1 MARDKDGQPLEVEW
15 LDAESPPNRAGRRPP
30 HRAWYVLLG
39 ATGVAVVLVL
49 ALTSHPTER
58 AVPPTTPTATSNTSS
73 IVLPESSVPPTPP
86 VSLIDLG
93 RPLLNVPPTW
103 ELVARD
109 GDAVY
114 QIQLAT
120 GRIARTSAP
129 ISSTGVVSLVVGPD
143 EVIVRPWAC
152 VHGYLIRDG
161 QPASDL
167 RGMLAHCGPA
177 LPGPRP
183 GQVWVQTGDQDHPRM
198 VLVGLDGRPT
208 GVSVPGQGY
217 LGVSDG
223 AGYVLVDLV
232 GGTYDARPDG
242 LHRITSGR
250 VLASGPTGW
259 LAEECDDRHHCTMDV
274 IDRRSGAHRTI
285 GPARD
290 DQYSGGII
298 SPDGTLA
305 ALATQTDQDQDAIL
319 HLIDLGSGA
328 DRATSVTLSNDQA
341 PGGGAMVWSPYN
353 QIWAHNARLIGAREV
368 YPNDGSARSWRCSA
382 TARLRGPVRDAA
394 CGGGQ
399 AMTWAAGGGPVVRRS
414 LGR

>member
-1 MARDKDGQPLEVEW
+1 MMGGMARDADDVEW
-15 LDAESPPNRAGRRPP
+15 LDTEPPPKPALPPSPR
-30 HRAWYVLLG
+30 RAWYLLLG
-39 ATGVAVVLVL
+39 AVAVAVVLVL
-49 ALTSHPTER
+49 ALTRHQTKR
-58 AVPPTTPTATSNTSS
+58 AAAPSPTPTPTPSTSVST
-73 IVLPESSVPPTPP
+73 VLPKSSVAPTPP

-93 RPLLNVPPTW
+93 RPLLNVPATW
-103 ELVARD
+103 ALVARG

-129 ISSTGVVSLVVGPD
+129 ISSSGPVSLVVGPHD
-143 EVIVRPWAC
+143 VIVRPWDC
-152 VHGYLIRDG
+152 VDGYLIRDG
-161 QPASDL
+161 EPASDL

-183 GQVWVQTGDQDHPRM
+183 GQVWVQTGEQDHPRM

-217 LGVSDG
+217 EGASDG

-242 LHRITSGR
+242 LHRITIGR

-274 IDRRSGAHRTI
+274 IDRRSGAHRPI

-290 DQYSGGII
+290 DQYSGGVI

-305 ALATQTDQDQDAIL
+305 ALTTQTDQDQDADL

-328 DRATSVTLSNDQA
+328 DRATRVTLRGD
-341 PGGGAMVWSPYN
+341 AMVWSPYSQWLFVAN
-353 QIWAHNARLIGAREV
+353 
-368 YPNDGSARSWRCSA
+368 
-382 TARLRGPVRDAA
+382 
-394 CGGGQ
+394 
-399 AMTWAAGGGPVVRRS
+399 AAGRIVAVDRA
-414 LGR
+414 GRARTLNTRLPAITQLAMR